1 MEHYSRFRRE
11 GLRVYANAL
20 QSHTDPYLPV
30 LEDMVPNVSQLSRL
44 SLGVQSI
51 PMERVVGSV
60 SQGRSYAFAS
70 NFMPILEGGSEFA
83 GKWNALYDSVEQ
95 NGVNMPITCLE
106 YFGDY
111 YVIEGNKRVSVM
123 KALGAREIDADV
135 TRAYPEAS
143 DDPRYEAYQEYC
155 DFSKE
160 TGLYMLLFT
169 KPGSYAKLL
178 SLPGVRAGD
187 TWTQDEILSLR
198 KVFSYFR
205 IAYADQMKDKP
216 AMKSGDAFLAYLI
229 AFGYLDVR
237 DEDMETTASHIRLMA
252 KEFELRDNKVNLVM
266 DPVPQQG
273 SAFPLISSLFRP
285 NKIKAAFLFNREIEA
300 SACTM
305 LSQALATRN
314 YEVGSLD
321 LMKQKDQLLQ
331 NDALVIADPARDLSD
346 EESATLRAWLA
357 AGGRLLVSLSYQTDT
372 AGLPNLTRILEY
384 YQLAFGEG
392 VVYENEN
399 ETERYWNGNPLYL
412 VPNLDPEHEITAKL
426 AEIGSTNL
434 IIPQGRPI
442 QPVLMPESG
451 TVYTR
456 LLTTSDRASA
466 VKGSERG
473 EPGEQI
479 LAMAML
485 DADENREEEKDVRIV
500 LMDSAYLLA
509 DSNLL
514 YYCYNLNF
522 TVTAVDW
529 LINSSSTVDVSSKV
543 MTNSTLSI
551 PDSATANR
559 MGIIAIGVLPL
570 LVAVTGII
578 VWRRRRRL

>member
-1 MEHYSRFRRE
+1 MKKTEGEKKASRLNQRKYRYGRFAVFLTVAVFAIVILLNVAVGRLEQLRAWAVDLNGLNATNFDQATLDVLKLVDE
-11 GLRVYANAL
+11 DVYVYTVYQTGTENALRVQVN
-20 QSHTDPYLPV
+20 
-30 LEDMVPNVSQLSRL
+30 
-44 SLGVQSI
+44 G
-51 PMERVVGSV
+51 
-60 SQGRSYAFAS
+60 
-70 NFMPILEGGSEFA
+70 ILEKYHALNEHVHPGNIDPVTEPGRVTQLA
-83 GKWNALYDSVEQ
+83 GEQVLDEGAVIITNADESRVRVF
-95 NGVNMPITCLE
+95 NRDD
-106 YFGDY
+106 YFG
-111 YVIEGNKRVSVM
+111 
-123 KALGAREIDADV
+123 V
-135 TRAYPEAS
+135 TTY
-143 DDPRYEAYQEYC
+143 
-155 DFSKE
+155 
-160 TGLYMLLFT
+160 
-169 KPGSYAKLL
+169 GSYHFTYLYLERFVTSAL
-178 SLPGVRAGD
+178 
-187 TWTQDEILSLR
+187 
-198 KVFSYFR
+198 VFVTSEVT
-205 IAYADQMKDKP
+205 P
-216 AMKSGDAFLAYLI
+216 HVWFLT
-229 AFGYLDVR
+229 G
-237 DEDMETTASHIRLMA
+237 H
-252 KEFELRDNKVNLVM
+252 
-266 DPVPQQG
+266 G
-273 SAFPLISSLFRP
+273 
-285 NKIKAAFLFNREIEA
+285 EIEA

-346 EESATLRAWLA
+346 EEAATLRAWLA